1 MNNKINTNKS
11 IHLASILCFTVFL
24 TVGCGDLLEE
34 IENAETTGASAA
46 ANSAAD
52 KFLTESAQKG
62 DLEDIK
68 TQIENGAS
76 VDAKGPKSLG
86 GRHTGDP
93 AIMIAAHYNRKE
105 VIELLI
111 AEGADVDASNGLGGF
126 FTHNALQSAVSE
138 GNMDII
144 KILLEAG
151 ADINSWSSTGKTALD
166 FSLGSGDM
174 NRHKDD
180 KEYKHREDVTKYL
193 KEQGAKTRDEF
204 AAEYRKDG
212 LAFPPE
218 E

>member
-46 ANSAAD
+46 ANPVAD

-76 VDAKGPKSLG
+76 VDARTESLG
-86 GRHTGDP
+86 GNHTGTP
-93 AIMIAAHYNRKE
+93 AIMLAADYNRKE

-111 AEGADVDASNGLGGF
+111 AEGADVDASNGLGSL
-126 FTHNALQSAVSE
+126 FTYNALTSAVRE

-174 NRHKDD
+174 DRHKDD

-193 KEQGAKTRDEF
+193 KEQGAKTGDEF